1 MSHTVEVDIREL
13 VCPQSIAVVRRCLAE
28 IEPGERL
35 RVVGANPAEAR
46 SIRRTCHK
54 HGYEVRT
61 ESREPKVE
69 RSEKEGLVLILSV

>member
-13 VCPQSIAVVRRCLAE
+13 VCPQSIAVVRRCLVE

-35 RVVGANPAEAR
+35 RVVGTEPATAR

-54 HGYEVRT
+54 HGYEVTT
-61 ESREPKVE
+61 ESREE
-69 RSEKEGLVLILSV
+69 NAESTEKEGYVLMISV